1 MIFEAFL
8 NTLSPSLC
16 LSENDKTK
24 NKNQKVDEEN
34 DDDEEGAT
42 KKKQWEA
49 ITLPYFKIYYI
60 SKVNHKFIYHLILL
74 LLLL

>member
-42 KKKQWEA
+42 KKNNGKQSHYRILKY
-49 ITLPYFKIYYI
+49 ITFLK
-60 SKVNHKFIYHLILL
+60 
-74 LLLL
+74 